1 MVYEE
6 VIPKKTLHE
15 AFSPAQSTVEK
26 LAREL
31 IPSGQLEC
39 PGQVALCQVPKYTS
53 VILVY
58 CKLFR
63 LLNIQPAKSTYHI
76 TWLAFCFETED
87 SLEKATLDRLK

>member
-53 VILVY
+53 VILAY
-58 CKLFR
+58 CKFFQ
-63 LLNIQPAKSTYHI
+63 LLNMRSTISTYRHS
-76 TWLAFCFETED
+76 WAEE
-87 SLEKATLDRLK
+87 R